1 MRVIV
6 IKFVFLKIIARPL
19 QACLHAPFMPSRV
32 ACLPLLPGRVTC
44 QRAHSYDE
52 LANGEEELA
61 GLAEEELAKRMAEAR
76 AVFEQFDADGS
87 GSIDANELK
96 DALDASDMDVSAEV
110 YTCVCTHTHT

>member
-1 MRVIV
+1 MR
-6 IKFVFLKIIARPL
+6 L
-19 QACLHAPFMPSRV
+19 V
-32 ACLPLLPGRVTC
+32 AVMTC
-44 QRAHSYDE
+44 QRAHSHDE
-52 LANGEEELA
+52 LANGEEE
-61 GLAEEELAKRMAEAR
+61 LAEEELAKRMAEAR